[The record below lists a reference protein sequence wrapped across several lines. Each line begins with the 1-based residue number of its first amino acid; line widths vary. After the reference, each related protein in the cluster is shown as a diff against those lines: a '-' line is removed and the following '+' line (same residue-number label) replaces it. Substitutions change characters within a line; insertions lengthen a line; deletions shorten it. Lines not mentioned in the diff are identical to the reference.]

1 MLMSASDGI
10 VKLAATRSLNHALSG
25 QNQLRL
31 IAEFHSG
38 GLKHFVQG
46 NHRAVSQFFPD
57 TAFRL
62 TPERRGLAQMGS
74 SFAGDLD
81 RSNAAIVGIFD
92 ADNQPQH
99 LERLQIAV
107 QCRRMLSEAPRKG
120 ADREMVVA
128 VQCLGLCRSLLCRL
142 PGRDRHFAASA
153 GSRIFPP
160 HCYRAAA
167 LHHARTDFLAAASVT
182 PAGLFVARH
191 YLALDRF
198 RLQGGAI
205 RRLAI
210 RRPLWYGNS
219 RSPASPPGTSVP

>member
-31 IAEFHSG
+31 ITEFHSG

-46 NHRAVSQFFPD
+46 NHRAVSQLFPD

-92 ADNQPQH
+92 ADNRPQN
-99 LERLQIAV
+99 R
-107 QCRRMLSEAPRKG
+107 G
-120 ADREMVVA
+120 F
-128 VQCLGLCRSLLCRL
+128 RSRFNVDGC
-142 PGRDRHFAASA
+142 
-153 GSRIFPP
+153 FP
-160 HCYRAAA
+160 
-167 LHHARTDFLAAASVT
+167 
-182 PAGLFVARH
+182 
-191 YLALDRF
+191 
-198 RLQGGAI
+198 
-205 RRLAI
+205 
-210 RRPLWYGNS
+210 RRPVRAPIETWSWLFNVWGFADLSYAVYQGVIGISPRALGAAYFLPTAIVPLLFITHGLIFWLLHRS
-219 RSPASPPGTSVP
+219 RQPAYS